1 MPEPRFPGTLFLGSS
16 VHKGNPPSTLES
28 AYSLDFR
35 RGTKVMFT
43 FTKIASGALRLYK
56 ATDGMG
62 IKGTIDRTILPV
74 LLDYLG

>member
-1 MPEPRFPGTLFLGSS
+1 MFYTI
-16 VHKGNPPSTLES
+16 VKVGN
-28 AYSLDFR
+28 
-35 RGTKVMFT
+35 
-43 FTKIASGALRLYK
+43 GALRLYK

>member
-1 MPEPRFPGTLFLGSS
+1 
-16 VHKGNPPSTLES
+16 
-28 AYSLDFR
+28 
-35 RGTKVMFT
+35 MFT

-74 LLDYLG
+74 LLGYLGRHFPRLGDQLPERLALSAAR

>member
-1 MPEPRFPGTLFLGSS
+1 
-16 VHKGNPPSTLES
+16 
-28 AYSLDFR
+28 
-35 RGTKVMFT
+35 MFT

-62 IKGTIDRTILPV
+62 VKGTIDRTMLPL

>member
-1 MPEPRFPGTLFLGSS
+1 MATLIKIGSGVLRF
-16 VHKGNPPSTLES
+16 
-28 AYSLDFR
+28 
-35 RGTKVMFT
+35 
-43 FTKIASGALRLYK
+43 YK